1 MRFTISPCTSQGD
14 TVFLIYDEAGEVRYR
29 VTRSKKP
36 AGAVL
41 LLTDSQGTA
50 AAKIKQRVFPP
61 IIRYGIS
68 PAEGKNLSVT
78 LRISGNGIPQQLVL
92 GGVTWHFRGVLVA
105 RNFDV
110 IDVDSSVLLSHQKC
124 WKDRMDCFAV
134 EIRQPAF
141 EVPLLCVCLC
151 VDLTTEGDI
160 NAVVAIN

>member
-1 MRFTISPCTSQGD
+1 MRFTISPCTAQGD

-78 LRISGNGIPQQLVL
+78 LRISGNGIPQ
-92 GGVTWHFRGVLVA
+92 HLVA

>member
-61 IIRYGIS
+61 IIRYGIRRRR
-68 PAEGKNLSVT
+68 GK
-78 LRISGNGIPQQLVL
+78 ISALPCGFPGMGFPSN
-92 GGVTWHFRGVLVA
+92 
-105 RNFDV
+105 
-110 IDVDSSVLLSHQKC
+110 
-124 WKDRMDCFAV
+124 
-134 EIRQPAF
+134 
-141 EVPLLCVCLC
+141 
-151 VDLTTEGDI
+151 
-160 NAVVAIN
+160 

>member
-1 MRFTISPCTSQGD
+1 M
-14 TVFLIYDEAGEVRYR
+14 
-29 VTRSKKP
+29 
-36 AGAVL
+36 
-41 LLTDSQGTA
+41 
-50 AAKIKQRVFPP
+50 
-61 IIRYGIS
+61 
-68 PAEGKNLSVT
+68 
-78 LRISGNGIPQQLVL
+78 VL
-92 GGVTWHFRGVLVA
+92 GGVTWHFRGDLVA

>member
-78 LRISGNGIPQQLVL
+78 LRISGNGIPQQLIL
-92 GGVTWHFRGVLVA
+92 GGVTWHFRGDLVA

-124 WKDRMDCFAV
+124 WRIEWTALRWKSVSRRLRCRCFASV
-134 EIRQPAF
+134 CVWI
-141 EVPLLCVCLC
+141 LLQK
-151 VDLTTEGDI
+151 
-160 NAVVAIN
+160 AISTP

>member
-1 MRFTISPCTSQGD
+1 MLFTISPCAAQGD
-14 TVFLIYDEAGEVRYR
+14 TVFLIYDETGKVCYR
-29 VTRSKKP
+29 VIQSKKP

-41 LLTDSQGTA
+41 LVTDSRGA
-50 AAKIKQRVFPP
+50 VVAKIKQRVFPL

-68 PAEGKNLSVT
+68 PAAGKNLSVT
-78 LRISGNGIPQQLVL
+78 LRISTNGIPQQLVL
-92 GGVTWHFRGVLVA
+92 GGVTWHFRGDLVL

-124 WKDRMDCFAV
+124 WKDRMDCFTV

-141 EVPLLCVCLC
+141 EVPLLCICLC
-151 VDLTTEGDI
+151 VDFTTEGDI

>member
-1 MRFTISPCTSQGD
+1 M
-14 TVFLIYDEAGEVRYR
+14 RYR

-92 GGVTWHFRGVLVA
+92 GGVTWHFRGDLVA

-110 IDVDSSVLLSHQKC
+110 IDVDSSVLLSHQNAGG
-124 WKDRMDCFAV
+124 RMDCFAV
-134 EIRQPAF
+134 EIVSRRLRCRCFAS
-141 EVPLLCVCLC
+141 VCVWILLQK
-151 VDLTTEGDI
+151 
-160 NAVVAIN
+160 AISTP